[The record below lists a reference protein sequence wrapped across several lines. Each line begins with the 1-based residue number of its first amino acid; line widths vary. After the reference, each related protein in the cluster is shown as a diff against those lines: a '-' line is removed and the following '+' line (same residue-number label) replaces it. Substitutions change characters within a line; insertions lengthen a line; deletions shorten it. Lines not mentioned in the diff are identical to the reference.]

1 MNRDKAVNLAWVVIL
16 VPMVLSIF
24 KLIHYAGFREEAHW
38 LLMMGL
44 ILAGMVILLFIPRT
58 TGWLYDRYVIKQQA

>member
-1 MNRDKAVNLAWVVIL
+1 MSRDKAVNLAWVAIL

-38 LLMMGL
+38 PSMMGL
-44 ILAGMVILLFIPRT
+44 LIAGMVLLLFIPRS
-58 TGWLYDRYVIKQQA
+58 TGWLYDRYVIKR